1 MAVQDALAR
10 GRAAFDRESWTDA
23 YARFVEADRNT
34 PLDPADLDALA
45 TAAYLIG
52 EDTASL
58 DAWTRAH
65 TGHLA
70 HEDIKRAALSALWL
84 AFVLLDEPG
93 QQAAASGWLA
103 RVARL
108 LENCPP
114 ECAARGRWLCATAFA
129 SIRQGDVAAAAR
141 GFEEAAR
148 MGRACGDAD
157 LAALARQGHG
167 RVLLRQ
173 ERTREGLAA
182 LDEAMVA
189 VTCGEVGPIV
199 AGIVYCSVIGACHEV
214 FELRRAHEW
223 TTALA
228 GWCAAHPDMV
238 MFRGTC
244 LVRRS
249 ELLQLRGYW
258 HESVEEARRAC
269 ERTARGAAKRE
280 AGLAQYRLG
289 DLRRLRGE
297 FEAAE
302 AAYRLANLAG
312 RKPDPG
318 LALLRMA
325 TGDIPAAVTA
335 IQRALEEMRSPR
347 ARVDG
352 QRAAVEI
359 LLAAGDTAGAAD
371 VAAEL
376 RTAADRV
383 GASFLGAAAETAT
396 AAVALAR
403 GELDLAFA
411 SLRAATATW
420 EQIDAPNHA
429 IVKGCRRHEPAMD
442 FLSANEAELEGICDP
457 DVLALAAE
465 QNRSLVTHDRQTML
479 WHFAEFLVSGRTCPG
494 VFLVSQACT
503 DWQGN
508 RCIRTHLGGIG
519 SRRMEEPHRKR
530 SGTLKSRCIWQFRC
544 RSRPRPYVKDRP
556 NGFRKSRG
564 HSMKQCQKERTPS

>member
-10 GRAAFDRESWTDA
+10 GRAAFDRENWTDA
-23 YARFVEADRNT
+23 YARFVEADSNT

-58 DAWTRAH
+58 DARTRAH

-70 HEDIKRAALSALWL
+70 HGDVERAALSALWL

-129 SIRQGDVAAAAR
+129 SIGRGDVAAAAR

-148 MGRACGDAD
+148 MGRACGDAE

-199 AGIVYCSVIGACHEV
+199 AGVVYCSVIGACHEV

-238 MFRGTC
+238 MFRGPC

-249 ELLQLRGYW
+249 ELLQLRGDW

-269 ERTARGAAKRE
+269 ERTARGAAKRD
-280 AGLAQYRLG
+280 AGSAQYRLG

-325 TGDIPAAVTA
+325 TGDLPKAVTA
-335 IQRALEEMRSPR
+335 IQRALEETRSPR
-347 ARVDG
+347 ARVDV

-376 RTAADRV
+376 RTAAERV
-383 GASFLGAAAETAT
+383 GASFLRAAAETET

-403 GELDLAFA
+403 GELDLALA

-420 EQIDAPNHA
+420 EQIDAPYELARARALTGDAYLARADEDGARTEFEAAQELFERLGAVPDAASMTERLARWNARPSGGLTGREVEVLRLVATGRSNRA
-429 IVKGCRRHEPAMD
+429 IG
-442 FLSANEAELEGICDP
+442 AELAISEKTVARHISNIFSKLDLP
-457 DVLALAAE
+457 SRSAATAYAYE
-465 QNRSLVTHDRQTML
+465 HKLV
-479 WHFAEFLVSGRTCPG
+479 
-494 VFLVSQACT
+494 
-503 DWQGN
+503 
-508 RCIRTHLGGIG
+508 
-519 SRRMEEPHRKR
+519 
-530 SGTLKSRCIWQFRC
+530 
-544 RSRPRPYVKDRP
+544 
-556 NGFRKSRG
+556 
-564 HSMKQCQKERTPS
+564 